1 MLVDAEKRASLNPA
15 GFFSTIFTMSLIEH
29 LSERLKRHP
38 KRIVFPEGDDPRIL
52 QAARLFASR
61 KLGVPILLGSRSII
75 KEHAKRLN
83 IDLEGIRLLD
93 PARSDELE
101 MFCQKFQG
109 LRRFKG
115 LDKKETLEYLLDNNY
130 FGAMMLATGNAD
142 ALVAGATL
150 RASSALRPLFQIVP
164 FQAYIKTVS
173 SMLILE
179 TADKRYGINGTL
191 FLADCGVIPEPSEEQ
206 LADIAMTTAC
216 LTQHLT
222 DVRPKVAL
230 LSYTTKSK
238 RSQLPVSA
246 KMKSATALAQQ
257 KFSELYIEADV
268 DGEMQV
274 DAALDPH
281 VAQQKNIGGSVAGR
295 ANVLIFPD
303 LSSGNNAA
311 KMMQIL
317 GGARA
322 YGQILTGLKK
332 PAAEISRG
340 ASAHDIFGTA
350 VVVAAQSVDKNFLYA
365 IDPDEFK

>member
-1 MLVDAEKRASLNPA
+1 
-15 GFFSTIFTMSLIEH
+15 MSLIDQ
-29 LSERLKRHP
+29 LSDRLKRHP

-52 QAARLFASR
+52 QAARLYASR
-61 KLGVPILLGSRSII
+61 KLGVPILLGDRTRI
-75 KEHAKRLN
+75 KEHAHKLN
-83 IDLEGIRLLD
+83 IDLAGIRLLD
-93 PARSDELE
+93 PSRSDELE
-101 MFCQKFQG
+101 LFTQKFQG

-115 LDKKETLEYLLDNNY
+115 LNQKEAQEYLLDNNY
-130 FGAMMLATGNAD
+130 FAAMMLATGNTD

-164 FQAYIKTVS
+164 FQAHVKTVS
-173 SMLILE
+173 SMLLLE
-179 TADKRYGINGTL
+179 TPDKRYGINGTL
-191 FLADCGVIPEPSEEQ
+191 FLADCGVIPEPTEEQ
-206 LADIAMTTAC
+206 LADIALTTAN
-216 LTQHLT
+216 LTLHLT
-222 DVRPKVAL
+222 DARPKVAF
-230 LSYTTKSK
+230 LSYTTKST
-238 RSQLPVSA
+238 RSKLPVTS
-246 KMKSATALAQQ
+246 KMKVATALAQK
-257 KFSELYIEADV
+257 KFADLYIDADV

-281 VAQQKNIGGSVAGR
+281 VAQQKKIDSSVAGK

-350 VVVAAQSVDKNFLYA
+350 VVVAAQAVDKNFLYV
-365 IDPDEFK
+365 INPDELK